1 MHIRERALGPVICA
15 TTCIGL
21 FLVAEIALW
30 GYGYDTFGIYL
41 RPDEL
46 AIRRIANI
54 DDPMAYEL
62 TPGFS
67 GNGFATKF
75 TINRAGFRG
84 PWPRR
89 EAAATVLFLG
99 DSVAFGYG
107 LQDSETVAAQLERI
121 LNTKG
126 ESVQVLN
133 FGVPGYDV
141 LDVVRTL
148 KQKGPAFEPDLVII
162 LYCLNDVGVVS
173 SQLNRL
179 TSLEGRRR
187 NPLLRSR
194 LIQFVTRKLDRVQDQ
209 SLSQRMNKPLTF
221 REAFA
226 DQIEPVFDHERELA
240 SLMKR
245 AGEGP
250 HPTAWYGD
258 VEKVGRLR
266 FAMNE
271 LAAVAEADGVP
282 ILVAVVPRLEGSS
295 ANYAHATAHE
305 IVAGEVRRAG
315 LDLLDLAKPMLAA
328 DIEGLRLEPIHP
340 NQLGA
345 RFIAREL
352 NEYLHDTGLLP
363 RTRE

>member
-250 HPTAWYGD
+250 HPYGL
-258 VEKVGRLR
+258 VRGRR
-266 FAMNE
+266 E
-271 LAAVAEADGVP
+271 SGEAAIRDERAGGGRGGRRCPDPSGS
-282 ILVAVVPRLEGSS
+282 RSS
-295 ANYAHATAHE
+295 AR
-305 IVAGEVRRAG
+305 GF
-315 LDLLDLAKPMLAA
+315 K
-328 DIEGLRLEPIHP
+328 
-340 NQLGA
+340 
-345 RFIAREL
+345 REL
-352 NEYLHDTGLLP
+352 
-363 RTRE
+363 RTRHGTRDSGGRSKAGGSRPA